1 MIQADNLSLIRGG
14 HQLLKAAQFSIFP
27 GQRVGLVGANGAGKS
42 SLFALLR
49 GEIKEDDGQ
58 LHVPNGWRMAS
69 VAQETP
75 ALDTPARAYVISG
88 DAEYTAIRQQLD
100 EAEAKGDGNAIAVLH
115 GKLDTIGGYQISARA
130 ATLMAGL
137 GFSQAQLDAPVK
149 SFSGGWRMRLNL
161 AQVLIARA
169 DLLLLD
175 EPTNH
180 LDLDA
185 IVWLESWLKR
195 FEGTVIVIS
204 HDREFLDGVVN
215 NIIHIERQTTQCYS
229 GDYSSFQ
236 RQRSERRAQQAQQ
249 YAKEQQQRAHLQ
261 SFVDRFRAQATKAR
275 QAQSRLKALERLTA
289 TAPLGDEE
297 PFDLHFPEPSKLPN
311 PLIQLDDIQAGYSSA
326 GEQTIILQKVHLNLV
341 PGSRIGLLGRN
352 GAGKSTL
359 MKMLAG
365 ELPPQHG
372 LRQVSPG
379 LVIGYFAQHQL
390 DTLSLQDNPVT
401 HLYRIDP
408 KASEQSLRDYL
419 GRFGFTGDRAY
430 APVGPFSGGE
440 KARLVLALLIY
451 QKPNL
456 LLLDEPTNHLDLDMR
471 EALIQALQEFSGAM
485 VIVSHDRH
493 FLRATVDDYYLVAH
507 HQVDAFKGDLDDYSR
522 WLEEQAALIKAELR
536 DNNSNESSANN
547 ADSLQNRKAQRQAAA
562 QQRQQLKPLR
572 DKLKKTEAAM
582 EKAEARMHKI
592 ENELLDTD
600 LYQSENKERLA
611 KVLQEQA
618 QLKSAQ
624 EQLELDWF
632 ELSEQLQD
640 SE

>member
-1 MIQADNLSLIRGG
+1 
-14 HQLLKAAQFSIFP
+14 
-27 GQRVGLVGANGAGKS
+27 
-42 SLFALLR
+42 
-49 GEIKEDDGQ
+49 
-58 LHVPNGWRMAS
+58 
-69 VAQETP
+69 
-75 ALDTPARAYVISG
+75 
-88 DAEYTAIRQQLD
+88 
-100 EAEAKGDGNAIAVLH
+100 
-115 GKLDTIGGYQISARA
+115 
-130 ATLMAGL
+130 
-137 GFSQAQLDAPVK
+137 
-149 SFSGGWRMRLNL
+149 
-161 AQVLIARA
+161 
-169 DLLLLD
+169 
-175 EPTNH
+175 
-180 LDLDA
+180 
-185 IVWLESWLKR
+185 
-195 FEGTVIVIS
+195 
-204 HDREFLDGVVN
+204 LDGVVN

-229 GDYSSFQ
+229 GEYSSFQ

-297 PFDLHFPEPSKLPN
+297 PFDLNFPEPSKLPN
-311 PLIQLDDIQAGYSSA
+311 PLIQLDDIQAGYGSV

-390 DTLSLQDNPVT
+390 DTLSLNDNPVT

-536 DNNSNESSANN
+536 DNNGSESSANN
-547 ADSLQNRKAQRQAAA
+547 TDSLQNRKAQRQAAA

-572 DKLKKTEAAM
+572 DKLKKTETAM
-582 EKAEARMHKI
+582 EKAETRMHEL
-592 ENELLDTD
+592 ENLLLDTD

-611 KVLQEQA
+611 RVLQEQA
-618 QLKSAQ
+618 HLKSAQ